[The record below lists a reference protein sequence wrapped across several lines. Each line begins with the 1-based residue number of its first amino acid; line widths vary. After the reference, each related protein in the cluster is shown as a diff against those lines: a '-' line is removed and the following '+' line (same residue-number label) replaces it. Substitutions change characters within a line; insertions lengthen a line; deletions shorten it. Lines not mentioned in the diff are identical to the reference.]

1 MLTVSPLPVLLVSPL
16 MKGTRGDPVLPLAE
30 ALRERGAPPPI
41 RHGNAAQP
49 PATTPKTLTGLH
61 IRHATRS
68 EKQQSN
74 HPFLCLFAHPCIQ
87 DQHQQQQFW
96 NPEPGYEAMYAEA
109 YQAYPSAAGQGWFGG
124 QAYGDPGMYEHP
136 GYGYDGQSDY
146 RHPPQQQPRGR
157 GHRPRQSNI
166 SSNAYYHGQPYV
178 GQQIP
183 SHLQHQQL
191 PSQQHMSHQPP
202 EGQQHGSQQAS
213 RQSSQRMLPQ
223 SSPPMVA
230 QSHPQTQDLPRQAP
244 QNHPSYPTGP
254 PARQTS
260 LPSSA
265 HPHAA
270 PAQPQ
275 SYPLPDPYADPHS
288 AAATPELAAMYAQ
301 QHYPSL
307 QTPFDG
313 QQPAGLPNQNDPGG
327 GQGLSSSGAVP
338 TSPALGA
345 SEGPAARAE
354 PTATPSPTEGSSSEQ
369 PPAPAP
375 KAASSWASM
384 VKAATSSPQPARR
397 PSSAQA
403 SRPQH
408 AQQSAQ
414 AHTQPSGGA
423 QRAQQPA
430 QRQGSLE
437 TGPQP
442 LEQAASGSANG
453 DNAAQPAA
461 RTVAG
466 VDGSASAHAIQ
477 AASIAV
483 RSGLKAPSSLAVG
496 AAVPS
501 TKDSI
506 LAQSGSS
513 QQPDSSP
520 SSTPPAAAT
529 AAASKSSKTTAI
541 NQPSESEV
549 PKRSLKGFDEAVA
562 QSVTALCQVKGA
574 QEGSDQGIRLQP
586 RGLKNSGNLCF
597 MNSTLQALM
606 AGSSFCAF
614 MDGLRAAAPALPF
627 SEVPNLYN
635 FSQLAR
641 CFPVQP
647 QTRALLD
654 QPHPQAQDRAVSE
667 QPHAKTDAEQ
677 PQAQDD
683 SAAQP
688 SVNGHEADEEERS
701 ESKADSEV
709 MSVDGRAES
718 VKSDAKPESKA
729 ELSAASKGDAKAATK
744 GSRAPSRG
752 SLSDAGVDP
761 KAGKAVPKV
770 ASRSHLELAGP
781 AVVPDMMYA
790 TLDIFNPHNAK
801 LLAATAAG
809 QELTMAQR
817 LNRGVQK
824 VAKQREQEDA
834 QEFLTFLLD
843 STHQELLKL
852 RAMYGTEGSAANTS
866 YDENWEHVARKG
878 KSNVTRGEE
887 DVQGGRTLTSQIFG
901 GAVQSTVKAAR
912 AKASVTVQPFNLLH
926 LDIQS
931 VNNVPA
937 ALQML
942 TKPED
947 IHDYKATDDSAPV
960 NAKKEIKLLRLP
972 RILVLHMCR
981 FTYGNQGLTK
991 LHKQMQFS
999 LKLRVQQ
1006 SLLAD
1011 DCEQRRHGGADYEL
1025 IASVSH
1031 HGKTPASG
1039 HYTADVKQPDGE
1051 WLRFD
1056 DDFVSHVNVPQV
1068 LSRDC
1073 EMYLLFYEMKPR
1085 T

>member
-1 MLTVSPLPVLLVSPL
+1 MPQSADSRQQL
-16 MKGTRGDPVLPLAE
+16 
-30 ALRERGAPPPI
+30 
-41 RHGNAAQP
+41 Q
-49 PATTPKTLTGLH
+49 
-61 IRHATRS
+61 
-68 EKQQSN
+68 QQSR
-74 HPFLCLFAHPCIQ
+74 PVSSTQAVDAARDASTPV
-87 DQHQQQQFW
+87 DSQQSQSTR
-96 NPEPGYEAMYAEA
+96 E
-109 YQAYPSAAGQGWFGG
+109 AAGG
-124 QAYGDPGMYEHP
+124 A
-136 GYGYDGQSDY
+136 
-146 RHPPQQQPRGR
+146 
-157 GHRPRQSNI
+157 
-166 SSNAYYHGQPYV
+166 
-178 GQQIP
+178 
-183 SHLQHQQL
+183 
-191 PSQQHMSHQPP
+191 
-202 EGQQHGSQQAS
+202 
-213 RQSSQRMLPQ
+213 
-223 SSPPMVA
+223 
-230 QSHPQTQDLPRQAP
+230 
-244 QNHPSYPTGP
+244 
-254 PARQTS
+254 
-260 LPSSA
+260 
-265 HPHAA
+265 
-270 PAQPQ
+270 
-275 SYPLPDPYADPHS
+275 
-288 AAATPELAAMYAQ
+288 
-301 QHYPSL
+301 
-307 QTPFDG
+307 
-313 QQPAGLPNQNDPGG
+313 
-327 GQGLSSSGAVP
+327 QGLSSSGAVP
-338 TSPALGA
+338 TGPTAAA
-345 SEGPAARAE
+345 SKGPAARAE
-354 PTATPSPTEGSSSEQ
+354 STAALSPTEGSSMEL

-384 VKAATSSPQPARR
+384 VKAATSSPQLARR
-397 PSSAQA
+397 PSSAQV

-408 AQQSAQ
+408 AQQPPQ
-414 AHTQPSGGA
+414 H
-423 QRAQQPA
+423 AQQPA
-430 QRQGSLE
+430 QHQASQE
-437 TGPQP
+437 TGQQAAAPREQQGPQP
-442 LEQAASGSANG
+442 PEEAASGFVNG
-453 DNAAQPAA
+453 ADAAQPAA
-461 RTVAG
+461 HAVAG
-466 VDGSASAHAIQ
+466 VDSSASAHAIQ
-477 AASIAV
+477 AASVSV

-501 TKDSI
+501 TKDAI

-513 QQPDSSP
+513 QQPDSSQP
-520 SSTPPAAAT
+520 PKAASSPTPPAAAV
-529 AAASKSSKTTAI
+529 AAASKSSKTSAVSK
-541 NQPSESEV
+541 PRESEV

-562 QSVTALCQVKGA
+562 QSVTALCE
-574 QEGSDQGIRLQP
+574 EGSDQGIRLQP

-614 MDGLRAAAPALPF
+614 MDGLRAAAPALPP
-627 SEVPNLYN
+627 SEIPNLYA

-647 QTRALLD
+647 QTKALSD
-654 QPHPQAQDRAVSE
+654 QPQPQSQDRAVPE
-667 QPHAKTDAEQ
+667 QPHAKGDAER
-677 PQAQDD
+677 PQAQDS

-688 SVNGHEADEEERS
+688 SSVNGHEADEEKRS
-701 ESKADSEV
+701 ESQAASEV
-709 MSVDGRAES
+709 MSVDGKAES

-729 ELSAASKGDAKAATK
+729 ELNVASRADAKAAPK
-744 GSRAPSRG
+744 GSKALSRG
-752 SLSDAGVDP
+752 PSSDGGVDP

-817 LNRGVQK
+817 INRGVQK

-878 KSNVTRGEE
+878 RSNVTRGQE

-947 IHDYKATDDSAPV
+947 IHDYKATDESAPV

-999 LKLRVQQ
+999 VKLRIQQ

>member
-1 MLTVSPLPVLLVSPL
+1 M
-16 MKGTRGDPVLPLAE
+16 
-30 ALRERGAPPPI
+30 
-41 RHGNAAQP
+41 
-49 PATTPKTLTGLH
+49 
-61 IRHATRS
+61 
-68 EKQQSN
+68 
-74 HPFLCLFAHPCIQ
+74 
-87 DQHQQQQFW
+87 
-96 NPEPGYEAMYAEA
+96 
-109 YQAYPSAAGQGWFGG
+109 
-124 QAYGDPGMYEHP
+124 
-136 GYGYDGQSDY
+136 
-146 RHPPQQQPRGR
+146 
-157 GHRPRQSNI
+157 
-166 SSNAYYHGQPYV
+166 
-178 GQQIP
+178 
-183 SHLQHQQL
+183 
-191 PSQQHMSHQPP
+191 
-202 EGQQHGSQQAS
+202 
-213 RQSSQRMLPQ
+213 
-223 SSPPMVA
+223 
-230 QSHPQTQDLPRQAP
+230 
-244 QNHPSYPTGP
+244 
-254 PARQTS
+254 
-260 LPSSA
+260 
-265 HPHAA
+265 
-270 PAQPQ
+270 
-275 SYPLPDPYADPHS
+275 
-288 AAATPELAAMYAQ
+288 
-301 QHYPSL
+301 
-307 QTPFDG
+307 
-313 QQPAGLPNQNDPGG
+313 
-327 GQGLSSSGAVP
+327 
-338 TSPALGA
+338 
-345 SEGPAARAE
+345 
-354 PTATPSPTEGSSSEQ
+354 
-369 PPAPAP
+369 
-375 KAASSWASM
+375 
-384 VKAATSSPQPARR
+384 
-397 PSSAQA
+397 
-403 SRPQH
+403 
-408 AQQSAQ
+408 
-414 AHTQPSGGA
+414 
-423 QRAQQPA
+423 
-430 QRQGSLE
+430 
-437 TGPQP
+437 
-442 LEQAASGSANG
+442 NG

-461 RTVAG
+461 NAVAG
-466 VDGSASAHAIQ
+466 VDSSASAHAIQ
-477 AASIAV
+477 AASVTV

-513 QQPDSSP
+513 QQPDPSQPPKAPS

-529 AAASKSSKTTAI
+529 AAASKSSQAPAVS
-541 NQPSESEV
+541 QPRESEV
-549 PKRSLKGFDEAVA
+549 PKRSLRGFDEAVA
-562 QSVTALCQVKGA
+562 QSVTNLCEVEGA
-574 QEGSDQGIRLQP
+574 QEGPDQGIRLQP

-614 MDGLRAAAPALPF
+614 MEGLRAAAPALPP
-627 SEVPNLYN
+627 SDVPHLYN

-647 QTRALLD
+647 QARAVSD
-654 QPHPQAQDRAVSE
+654 QPQSQAQERAASE
-667 QPHAKTDAEQ
+667 QPHAKANAER

-688 SVNGHEADEEERS
+688 VVNGHEADEEERS

-729 ELSAASKGDAKAATK
+729 ELNAASRADAKATPK
-744 GSRAPSRG
+744 GSRASSRG
-752 SLSDAGVDP
+752 PSSDGAVDP

-781 AVVPDMMYA
+781 AVVPDMMYG

-801 LLAATAAG
+801 LLAASAAG

-817 LNRGVQK
+817 INRGVHK

-843 STHQELLKL
+843 SIHQEQLKL
-852 RAMYGTEGSAANTS
+852 RVMYGTEGSAANTS
-866 YDENWEHVARKG
+866 YDENWNHVARKG

-887 DVQGGRTLTSQIFG
+887 DVQGGRTLTSHIFG
-901 GAVQSTVKAAR
+901 GALQSTVKAAR

-926 LDIQS
+926 LDIQG

-947 IHDYKATDDSAPV
+947 IHDYKATDESAPV

-999 LKLRVQQ
+999 LKLRIQQ

-1073 EMYLLFYEMKPR
+1073 EMYLLFYEMKPQ